1 MTVCCVSRSVEAV
14 KTKVFPQKLAK
25 SVQPAQN
32 LLTADRRGWLCWG
45 VLVYSTVY
53 KYSTKCAKGLRV
65 HCTVGWSDLALFRFF
80 ETFTFRSI
88 RYIFRSSIQKNRQ
101 FWPCAQASHTQQ
113 SLHFQKS
120 TGTLKIHIFIEN
132 LQKPFLYII
141 EHSQKLKFKIKICL
155 IFFSFLKLGKTFFD
169 LYKFLFSFCL
179 CF

>member
-1 MTVCCVSRSVEAV
+1 ME
-14 KTKVFPQKLAK
+14 VFPQKLAK
-25 SVQPAQN
+25 SVAGTEFINCGQERLALLGGVSVQYTNTLQN
-32 LLTADRRGWLCWG
+32 VQKAY
-45 VLVYSTVY
+45 VYS
-53 KYSTKCAKGLRV
+53 V

-155 IFFSFLKLGKTFFD
+155 IFFSFIKLGKTFFD
-169 LYKFLFSFCL
+169 LYKFLFSFRL